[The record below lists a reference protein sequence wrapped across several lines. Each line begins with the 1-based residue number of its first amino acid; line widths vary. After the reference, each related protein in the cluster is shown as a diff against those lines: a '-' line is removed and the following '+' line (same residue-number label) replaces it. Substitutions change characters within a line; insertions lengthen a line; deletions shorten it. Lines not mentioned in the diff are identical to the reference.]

1 MYQSASEWQ
10 VHRRCEVDNYVPRH
24 PRFGRAQWA
33 CTIIAMSVIVRVAVP
48 RPLWTLFDYLLAPD
62 ASSPQP
68 GARVRVPFGN
78 AELVGLVVETS
89 CVDVVDTPLKSI
101 LEVIDQQPVLQADV
115 FELIRWA
122 AAYYRHPPGDALFS
136 GVPVALRDGRGL
148 QPLRERFWQ
157 LAEFDS
163 ATAHSMRR
171 APRQLAAIDL
181 LRNAGG
187 VLSHADLNA
196 SGVDARVLA
205 GLVKRGVVTAA
216 SAPANHT
223 VSVGKL
229 PFELTDEQRS
239 AIELAR
245 AALGRFECI
254 LLDGVTGSGKTEIYL
269 QVIESVLAK
278 GEQALVLIPEIAL
291 TPQTLERFTHR
302 FGRAAVYHSGL
313 TERERAQTWLQ
324 CRDGQVRV
332 LIGTRS
338 AIFVPFAKL
347 GLIVID
353 EEHDGSFKQQ
363 DGFRY
368 SARDLA
374 TKRAQLLGIPLIM
387 GTATPALETLHNAQR
402 GRFRHL
408 RLTARPGAA
417 KPTRIKLID
426 IRGLKLQDGLSDP
439 LREAIAAHLVQGNQ
453 TLLFINR
460 RGYSPSYLCTRC
472 GWCAGCPRCESRL
485 TLHQS
490 PPGLRCHH
498 CGFASP
504 LLPRCPNCGEP
515 GLRGIGVGTQ
525 RSEEAVAR
533 AFPNVPVLRID
544 RDTTRSA
551 RTMASHLEMIG
562 RGEPAVLVGTQM
574 LAKGHHFP
582 RVTLVGV
589 LNADAGFT
597 SPDFRAPEHTAQ
609 LIVQVAGRAGR
620 AERPGEVWIQT
631 FNPGNPLLRALV
643 EHGYAGF
650 AARELEQRATAQLP
664 PFRAMALLKA
674 DGLDMERTLACLRSL
689 VEGLAGSGIEILG
702 PTQAPL
708 ARRARRYR
716 CQTALLAINRNQ
728 LGAALDKLIASHGST
743 RYPGVRWSIDVD
755 PYDTY

>member
-1 MYQSASEWQ
+1 
-10 VHRRCEVDNYVPRH
+10 
-24 PRFGRAQWA
+24 
-33 CTIIAMSVIVRVAVP
+33 MSVIVRVAVP
-48 RPLWTLFDYLLAPD
+48 RPLWTLFDYLLPPD
-62 ASSPQP
+62 VSPPRP
-68 GARVRVPFGN
+68 GARVRVPFGS
-78 AELVGLVVETS
+78 AELVGLAVETA
-89 CVDVVDTPLKSI
+89 CTDDVDPELKSVR
-101 LEVIDQQPVLQADV
+101 EVIDQQPVLQADI

-136 GVPVALRDGRGL
+136 AVPAALRDGRAM
-148 QPLRERFWQ
+148 QPLRRRFWQ
-157 LAEFDS
+157 LGAIDEARAES
-163 ATAHSMRR
+163 LKR
-171 APRQLAAIDL
+171 APRQLAAIEQ
-181 LRNAGG
+181 LRSAGG
-187 VLSHADLNA
+187 LSSHEALVA
-196 SGVDARVLA
+196 AGVDARVLSQ
-205 GLVKRGVVTAA
+205 LVEKGMVTAT
-216 SAPANHT
+216 SAPPPQPI
-223 VSVGKL
+223 SVTA
-229 PFELTDEQRS
+229 PAFELTEEQRS
-239 AIELAR
+239 AITLAR
-245 AALGRFECI
+245 AALGRFECM
-254 LLDGVTGSGKTEIYL
+254 LLDGVTGSGKTEVYL
-269 QVIESVLAK
+269 QVIESALAN
-278 GEQALVLIPEIAL
+278 GRQALVLIPEIAL
-291 TPQTLERFTHR
+291 TPQTLERFTDR
-302 FGRAAVYHSGL
+302 FGAAAVYHSGL
-313 TERERAQTWLQ
+313 TDRERAQTWMQ
-324 CRDGQVRV
+324 CRDGNTRV

-338 AIFVPFAKL
+338 AIFVPFAAL
-347 GLIVID
+347 GLIVVD

-374 TKRAQLLGIPLIM
+374 TKRAQLLGVPLIM
-387 GTATPALETLHNAQR
+387 GTATPALETLHNARR
-402 GRFRHL
+402 GRFRHV

-417 KPTRIKLID
+417 KPTRIKLVD
-426 IRGLKLQDGLSDP
+426 IRGLKLDDGLSDP
-439 LREAIAAHLVQGNQ
+439 LRDAVAAHLAQGNQ
-453 TLLFINR
+453 ALLFINR

-490 PPGLRCHH
+490 PAGLRCHH
-498 CGFASP
+498 CGFASA
-504 LLPRCPNCGEP
+504 LLPRCPDCGQP
-515 GLRGIGVGTQ
+515 DLLGIGVGTQ
-525 RSEEAVAR
+525 RSEQGVAR

-643 EHGYAGF
+643 EHGYGGF
-650 AARELEQRATAQLP
+650 ADAELAQRAAAGLP
-664 PFRAMALLKA
+664 PFCAMALLNA
-674 DGLDMERTLACLRSL
+674 DGVDVERTLACLHSL
-689 VEGLAGSGIEILG
+689 VDGLSGSAIEILG

-716 CQTALLAINRNQ
+716 CQAALLARNRNH
-728 LGAALDKLIASHGST
+728 LGAALDQLVTSHGHS

-755 PYDTY
+755 PYDMF